1 MKSIF
6 ISLAALMCAALLWCG
21 TASAAGFDRNLMY
34 ELRLGSG
41 LVLDN
46 HGVFYIETEL
56 YASPGKD
63 DAVSQLWNFIPGEGG
78 AYCLKGIATEMAID
92 NSGVGARECP
102 VIQWTT
108 AADNP
113 NELWMPRKLA
123 NGRYVFTNV
132 VTGFNLGVRDVNE
145 ANAKVW
151 QLSPDE
157 NDPGQQWEVVV
168 TDRKIEHEASRTYS
182 DKEWED
188 QRVFAVNKGEGHVT
202 FVPYRSIQE
211 MTADPAFRRGWEYP
225 ASGFYMLLNGDWKF
239 HWSDRPEIRP
249 KDFWKKDF
257 DDSRWELIPVPSC
270 WEMQGYGTPIYT
282 NSNYPFRC
290 NPPFIQPSPGFTA
303 QKERNPV
310 GSYRREFTL
319 PEEWSDKEV
328 FIHFDGV
335 SSAMYL
341 WVNGRKVGYSQV
353 STSDA
358 EFDIT
363 KYLQKGRNVIAVEVY
378 RWCDGSYL
386 EDQDMFRLSGIF
398 RDVYLTAAPK
408 LHVRD
413 IVLTTEFGGSLEDA
427 TLRIRTELLNCGRA
441 AAGSSVRY
449 SLSDACGDK
458 VGSATV
464 SSETAS
470 GAVTVL
476 ESAIKVDSPNLWSAE
491 KPYLYTLTAE
501 LLDVEGNTTEV
512 LYQQYGFR
520 KIEVVEHKVYING
533 RKTMFKGANRHE
545 MHPQCGRSVP
555 TDCMIQDVLMYKRF
569 NLNTIRTSHYPQS
582 PKMYALFD
590 YYGLYVMDEADQECH
605 GCWSLSNNPEWE
617 AAYVDRAVRLVTR
630 DRNHPSVIF
639 WSLGNESGQGCNIV
653 AEYKAVRQMDDR
665 LIHYEGMSDAVDID
679 SRMYP
684 SIENMR
690 QVDSLPHD
698 KPFFLCEYAHAMG
711 NAVANLEEYWDYIE
725 FRSRRMI
732 GGCIW
737 DWVDQG
743 LNKKGEPQDH
753 FFFGSSFGDTPNDR
767 EFCLNGL
774 TTPDRRITPKLQEV
788 KKAYQY
794 VTITDEGDGRVGL
807 LNRYIAY
814 NLADFDLH
822 YVVEKDGVT
831 VSEGLVPIPDCP
843 PTEKVLMKSPY
854 GNIVS
859 DSSSEYFVTLEVRL
873 RSELSWAP
881 AGHVLASE
889 QFPLNVK
896 TVPEA
901 SASSSVS
908 AGPLKVY
915 QPARVYLALESD
927 AVSCW
932 FDTRSG
938 RMTSLKFS
946 GREMLSRQW
955 GPELNCY
962 RSINNDPLEWIDH
975 VTSLKDFDWKVS
987 EDGLKAEVTVSLET
1001 AAGEESITHT
1011 ERYVICSDGTVEVCA
1026 EFRTPE
1032 EFSLPRL
1039 ALQMGLDSSLENLK
1053 WFGRGPMENYQDRKS
1068 AAYVGLYSST
1078 VEDMRE
1084 YYARAQSMGE
1094 RCDVRYLTFTDGN
1107 GRGIRITSDGTF
1119 DFSALHYTDRE
1130 LWSVLYGHDLEYVRR
1145 PEVVL
1150 NLDAVQR
1157 GIGNGSCGPGP
1168 RPAYLIAGG
1177 TTYRL
1182 HFRISEEK

>member
-1 MKSIF
+1 MKRILLP
-6 ISLAALMCAALLWCG
+6 LAALLCAALSWCG
-21 TASAAGFDRNLMY
+21 TASAAGFDRNALY

-41 LVLDN
+41 LTLDN
-46 HGVFYIETEL
+46 HGVFYIETDL
-56 YASPGKD
+56 YVFPQKEN
-63 DAVSQLWNFIPGEGG
+63 AVSQIWMFVPGADG
-78 AYCLKGIATEMAID
+78 AYCIKSLATEMAID
-92 NSGVGARECP
+92 NSGVGAQECP
-102 VIQWTT
+102 VLQWGC
-108 AADNP
+108 DSRNQ
-113 NELWMPRKLA
+113 NELWLPRKLD

-132 VTGFNLGVRDVNE
+132 VTGFNLGVRDVNDV
-145 ANAKVW
+145 NAKVY
-151 QLSPDE
+151 QLRPDE

-168 TDRKIEHEASRTYS
+168 SDRKIEHEVSRTYS
-182 DKEWED
+182 DKDWEN
-188 QRVFAVNKGEGHVT
+188 QNVFAVNKGEGHVT
-202 FVPYRSIQE
+202 FVPYPSVQE
-211 MTADPAFRRGWEYP
+211 MTADPAYRRGWEYP
-225 ASGFYMLLNGDWKF
+225 ASGFHMLLNGDWKF
-239 HWSDRPEIRP
+239 RWSDRPEVRP

-257 DDSRWELIPVPSC
+257 DDTQWDLIPVPSC

-319 PEEWSDKEV
+319 PEGWSDKEV

-341 WVNGRKVGYSQV
+341 WVNGRRVGYSQV

-363 KYLQKGRNVIAVEVY
+363 KYCRKGINTVAVEVY

-398 RDVYLTAAPK
+398 RDVYLTAVPK
-408 LHVRD
+408 LHVKD

-427 TLRIRTELLNCGRA
+427 TLKIRTELQNSGKTASPSVKYVLRDADGNIVA
-441 AAGSSVRY
+441 AA
-449 SLSDACGDK
+449 DAGAQ
-458 VGSATV
+458 V
-464 SSETAS
+464 AS
-470 GAVTVL
+470 GACAAL
-476 ESAIKVDSPNLWSAE
+476 ESRIRVNAPSLWSAE
-491 KPYLYTLTAE
+491 TPYLYTLTVE
-501 LLDVEGNTTEV
+501 LLDAAGNTTEA

-520 KIEVVEHKVYING
+520 KIEVVDNKVYVNG

-545 MHPQCGRSVP
+545 MHPRAGRAVP
-555 TDCMIQDVLMYKRF
+555 TECMIQDVLMYKRF

-605 GCWSLSNNPEWE
+605 GCWSLSDNPQWE
-617 AAYVDRAVRLVTR
+617 AAYVDRAVRMVRR

-639 WSLGNESGQGCNIV
+639 WSLGNESGQGCNIE
-653 AEYKAVRQMDDR
+653 AEYRAVKRMDDR
-665 LIHYEGMSDAVDID
+665 LIHYEGMNDAVDID

-684 SIENMR
+684 SIEGMR
-690 QVDSLPHD
+690 EVDSLPHD

-711 NAVANLEEYWDYIE
+711 NAVANLDEYWDYME

-743 LNKKGEPQDH
+743 LNKQGEPQDH
-753 FFFGSSFGDTPNDR
+753 FYFGSSFGDTPNDR

-774 TTPDRRITPKLQEV
+774 TTPDRRVTPKLLEV

-794 VTITDEGDGRVGL
+794 VTFTDEGAGRVGL

-814 NLADFDLH
+814 NLSDFDLH
-822 YVVEKDGVT
+822 YVVEKDGVP
-831 VSEGLVPIPDCP
+831 VSEGTLPIPDCP
-843 PTEKVLMKSPY
+843 PAEKTEMILPY

-859 DSSSEYFVTLEVRL
+859 DSSAEYFVTLEVCL
-873 RSELSWAP
+873 RSDFTWAP

-896 TVPEA
+896 AVPEA
-901 SASSSVS
+901 AAPAPVS
-908 AGPLKVY
+908 AKPLKVY
-915 QPARVYLALESD
+915 QPVRVYLAVESD

-962 RSINNDPLEWIDH
+962 RSINNDPLEWTDH
-975 VTSLKDFDWKVS
+975 VTSLKDFEWEVS
-987 EDGLKAEVTVSLET
+987 EDGLAAEVTASLET
-1001 AAGEESITHT
+1001 VVGEERIAHR
-1011 ERYVICSDGTVEVCA
+1011 ERYVISSDGTVEVYA
-1026 EFRTPE
+1026 EFTTPE
-1032 EFSLPRL
+1032 GFSLPRL
-1039 ALQMGLDSSLENLK
+1039 ALQMGLDRSLEHLK
-1053 WFGRGPMENYQDRKS
+1053 WFGRGPMENYRDRKS
-1068 AAYVGLYSST
+1068 AAYIGLYSSA

-1094 RCDVRYLTFTDGN
+1094 RCDVRYLTLTDDG
-1107 GRGIRITSDGTF
+1107 GHGIRITADGTF

-1130 LWSVLYGHDLEYVRR
+1130 LWSVLYGHDLENIRR
-1145 PEVVL
+1145 QETVL

-1168 RPAYLIAGG
+1168 RPAYLIEGNG
-1177 TTYRL
+1177 TYRL